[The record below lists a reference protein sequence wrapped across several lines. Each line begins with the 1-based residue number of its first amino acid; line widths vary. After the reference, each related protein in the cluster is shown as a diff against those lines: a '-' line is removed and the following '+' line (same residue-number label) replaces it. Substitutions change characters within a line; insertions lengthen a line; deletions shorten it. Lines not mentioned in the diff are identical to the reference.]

1 MVWTGSRSA
10 SDAPQ
15 VFDMSDVQ
23 HINGREE
30 AYGSSKYI
38 VDLVNVREPAPSVAP
53 VCCVWVLCVLVC
65 VCVWGGGV
73 VCLCCAIVYHPRSV
87 PTRSLPPIIVV
98 SLFTMQA
105 GLNDLFARA
114 NATDVS
120 SFVACPGAFSS
131 GAAPPV
137 FRALAPL
144 LKVLR

>member
-1 MVWTGSRSA
+1 MLRAHKGRVVWTGSRSA

-15 VFDMSDVQ
+15 VFDMSDIQ

-38 VDLVNVREPAPSVAP
+38 VDLVNVREPTGCVAF
-53 VCCVWVLCVLVC
+53 VCCV
-65 VCVWGGGV
+65 
-73 VCLCCAIVYHPRSV
+73 CARVTVYVFS
-87 PTRSLPPIIVV
+87 PIIVV
-98 SLFTMQA
+98 CCSQSQA

-114 NATDVS
+114 NVTDVS
-120 SFVACPGAFSS
+120 SFAACPGAFSS